1 MAHRPPPPYVQ
12 TSPLTTQ
19 IPITAYK
26 KDPQPPTNVRPKLFA
41 QIVMTLLA
49 LVDCAAVVYVLFT
62 GKRSFYDRMIYT
74 LIIFLLPFAGAAFAA
89 YKHYYWLKEH

>member
-1 MAHRPPPPYVQ
+1 M
-12 TSPLTTQ
+12 
-19 IPITAYK
+19 
-26 KDPQPPTNVRPKLFA
+26 FA

-74 LIIFLLPFAGAAFAA
+74 LIIFLLPFAGAAFVA

>member
-1 MAHRPPPPYVQ
+1 MAYQPPPPYVQ

-26 KDPQPPTNVRPKLFA
+26 KTLSPTNVRSKLFA

-62 GKRSFYDRMIYT
+62 SKRSFYDRMIYT

>member
-1 MAHRPPPPYVQ
+1 MGVAHQPPPPYA
-12 TSPLTTQ
+12 PGLLK
-19 IPITAYK
+19 ALEL
-26 KDPQPPTNVRPKLFA
+26 PTNLRPKLFA

-74 LIIFLLPFAGAAFAA
+74 LIIFLRPCAGAAFAA

>member
-1 MAHRPPPPYVQ
+1 MAHQPPPSYVQ
-12 TSPLTTQ
+12 TSLLNTQ
-19 IPITAYK
+19 IPITTYK
-26 KDPQPPTNVRPKLFA
+26 KTPSPTHVRPKLFA

-49 LVDCAAVVYVLFT
+49 LVDCAAVVYILFA

-74 LIIFLLPFAGAAFAA
+74 LIVFLFPFAGAAFAA

>member
-1 MAHRPPPPYVQ
+1 M
-12 TSPLTTQ
+12 
-19 IPITAYK
+19 
-26 KDPQPPTNVRPKLFA
+26 FA

-89 YKHYYWLKEH
+89 YKHYYWLKSTKTGSVIYLPMRRSRWA